1 VGCLTIEDFLD
12 LPGAELVSRGLDDLS
27 HGRESEEA
35 ALVSMGAPRLALL
48 GLEVPDPLPDG
59 KAVLW
64 SLLERR
70 VGQDA
75 AHARFNALQRRLVS
89 FERALACVS
98 R

>member
-1 VGCLTIEDFLD
+1 V
-12 LPGAELVSRGLDDLS
+12 
-27 HGRESEEA
+27 HGRETEEA
-35 ALVSMGAPRLALL
+35 ALVSMGAPHLRLL
-48 GLEVPDPLPDG
+48 GLEVPDTLPDG

-75 AHARFNALQRRLVS
+75 AHPSFNALQRRLVS

-98 R
+98 RLEHVLEQSAEACGAAPTDLVTICY